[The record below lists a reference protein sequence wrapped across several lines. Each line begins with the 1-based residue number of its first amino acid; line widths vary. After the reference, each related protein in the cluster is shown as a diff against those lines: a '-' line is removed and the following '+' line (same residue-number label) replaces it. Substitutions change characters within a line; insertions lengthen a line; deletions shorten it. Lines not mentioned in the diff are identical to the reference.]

1 MTLKAKLRRIKGMVI
16 KESYQILRD
25 PSNIMTAFVLPAI
38 LLFIYGFGVSLDMKH
53 MKLGVVVKDQNE
65 AARSLIASFQYSHYF
80 DVVLS
85 SDRDF
90 LTEQLIAGKIK
101 GIVVIPSY
109 FSKYL
114 YRKSVHAPI
123 QVIADGS
130 DPNTANFVQN
140 YVKSTWNNWLQL
152 KDLQMGTKT
161 TFQVVP
167 RMRFWYNEMLES
179 RWYLIPGSIAIIMTL
194 IGTLLTALVISREW
208 ERGTMEALM
217 ATPITMGEII
227 ISKLIPYYILG
238 LCSMTFCFLCA
249 YYIFQVPFR
258 GSFIVL
264 LVVTSGFLF
273 AALATGL
280 LISSMARNQFLA
292 YQMAAVSGF
301 LPAFML
307 SGFIFEIS
315 SMPLLIRM
323 ITYLTPARYFVA
335 CLQTLFLAGNV
346 WKLLFWNLLAM
357 LIFGTLLFTITIKKS
372 VKRLD

>member
-1 MTLKAKLRRIKGMVI
+1 MVI

-53 MKLGVVVKDQNE
+53 MKLGLMIKDQNYL
-65 AARSLIASFQYSHYF
+65 ARSFAESFQYSSYF
-80 DVVLS
+80 DVFLS
-85 SDRDF
+85 QDREF
-90 LTEQLIAGKIK
+90 LTDQLVAGNIK

-109 FSKYL
+109 FSRYV
-114 YRKSVHAPI
+114 YYQSSIAPV
-123 QVIADGS
+123 QVISDGS

-140 YVKSTWNNWLQL
+140 YVNGTWNNWIQ
-152 KDLQMGTKT
+152 QMAIQTGTT
-161 TFQVVP
+161 TPFQVTP
-167 RMRFWYNEMLES
+167 RPRYWYNEMLES

-194 IGTLLTALVISREW
+194 IGTLLTALVVSREW

-227 ISKLIPYYILG
+227 ISKLIPYYFLG
-238 LCSMTFCFLCA
+238 LGSMAFCFLCA

-258 GSFIVL
+258 GSFLLL
-264 LVVTSGFLF
+264 LVVASGFLF
-273 AALATGL
+273 AALGTGL
-280 LISSMARNQFLA
+280 LISSLARNQFVA

-315 SMPLLIRM
+315 SMPLPIQM
-323 ITYLTPARYFVA
+323 ITYLTPSRYFVP

-346 WKLLFWNLLAM
+346 WKLIGWNFLAM
-357 LIFGTLLFTITIKKS
+357 IIFGAILFTITIKKS

>member
-1 MTLKAKLRRIKGMVI
+1 MLKEKLRRIKGMVI

-53 MKLGVVVKDQNE
+53 MKLGLMIKDQNYL
-65 AARSLIASFQYSHYF
+65 ARSFAESFQYSSYF
-80 DVVLS
+80 DVFLS
-85 SDRDF
+85 QDREF
-90 LTEQLIAGKIK
+90 LTDQLVAGNIK

-109 FSKYL
+109 FSRYV
-114 YRKSVHAPI
+114 YYQSSIAPV
-123 QVIADGS
+123 QVISDGS

-140 YVKSTWNNWLQL
+140 YVNSTWNNWIQ
-152 KDLQMGTKT
+152 QMAIQTGTT
-161 TFQVVP
+161 TPFQVTP
-167 RMRFWYNEMLES
+167 RTRYWYNEMLES

-194 IGTLLTALVISREW
+194 IGTLLTALVVSREW

-227 ISKLIPYYILG
+227 ISKLIPYYFLG
-238 LCSMTFCFLCA
+238 LGSMAFCFLCA

-258 GSFIVL
+258 GSFLLL
-264 LVVTSGFLF
+264 LVVASGFLF
-273 AALATGL
+273 AALGTGL
-280 LISSMARNQFLA
+280 LISSLARNQFVA

-315 SMPLLIRM
+315 SMPLPIQM
-323 ITYLTPARYFVA
+323 ITYLTPSRYFVP

-346 WKLLFWNLLAM
+346 WKLIGWNFLAM
-357 LIFGTLLFTITIKKS
+357 IIFGAILFTITIKKS

>member
-1 MTLKAKLRRIKGMVI
+1 MRAKLRRIKGMVI
-16 KESYQILRD
+16 KESYQIWRD

-38 LLFIYGFGVSLDMKH
+38 LLFIYGFGVSLDMKNL
-53 MKLGVVVKDQNE
+53 KLGLVVNDQNE
-65 AARSLIASFQYSHYF
+65 SARSFAESFQYSKYF
-80 DVVLS
+80 DVRLSKNLDVLK
-85 SDRDF
+85 D
-90 LTEQLIAGKIK
+90 QLVAGEIK

-109 FSKYL
+109 FSQFMHRPDL
-114 YRKSVHAPI
+114 EAPI
-123 QVIADGS
+123 QVLSDGS

-152 KDLQMGTKT
+152 RALQEGTRT
-161 TFQVVP
+161 TFQIVP
-167 RMRFWYNEMLES
+167 RTRFWYNEMLES

-227 ISKLIPYYILG
+227 ISKLIPYYVLG

-258 GSFIVL
+258 GSFL
-264 LVVTSGFLF
+264 LLLIATSTFLF

-280 LISSMARNQFLA
+280 LISSAARNQFLA

-315 SMPLLIRM
+315 SMPFPIRM
-323 ITYLTPARYFVA
+323 ITYLTPARYFVPT
-335 CLQTLFLAGNV
+335 LQTLFLAGNV
-346 WKLLFWNLLAM
+346 WSLILKNLLAM
-357 LIFGTLLFTITIKKS
+357 LLFGAILFTITLKKS